1 MVTCLQPFKNKE
13 FKMSTKKV
21 IRIIIFVGL
30 FYGLQTLG
38 THVRSIQAEHHDKM
52 FGSGQI
58 PTSERSN
65 YVY

>member
-1 MVTCLQPFKNKE
+1 
-13 FKMSTKKV
+13 MSTKKV